1 MKTYKQF
8 TESMLP
14 EPSMARKQVI
24 NPMPPK
30 EPVEVKK
37 EPAEVKVKK
46 EYDDK
51 FNRHDKEIKG
61 LKDKF
66 KKLSVSEESDG
77 RVDRAYAIDGHGNK
91 YRDYNNDG
99 VSDRQRRMK
108 AFAAKRLRIMLRG
121 V

>member
-77 RVDRAYAIDGHGNK
+77 KAYAIDGHGNNCLL
-91 YRDYNNDG
+91 YTSPSPRD
-99 VSDRQRRMK
+99 QRGSRMPSS
-108 AFAAKRLRIMLRG
+108 A
-121 V
+121 